1 MPTRPLTLLEKQWIE
16 VAAIHLKLNGPA
28 PMSPALSKE
37 SYHSLKWLKTRSS
50 PFYS

>member
-28 PMSPALSKE
+28 PMSPALSKGE
-37 SYHSLKWLKTRSS
+37 L
-50 PFYS
+50 P